1 MFCKAKLFFGQ
12 PLEVK
17 QQIPNDSGPKPM
29 RGYTPWRVEE
39 VGKLSFD
46 NMVRSLRDSK
56 VGRALIIQILEF
68 EADLRTYRSI
78 LTKGRKMASTIQTSG
93 PARRSLR
100 AFNRL

>member
-56 VGRALIIQILEF
+56 VGRAFDQIEGQVFELTGVLEGTF
-68 EADLRTYRSI
+68 
-78 LTKGRKMASTIQTSG
+78 
-93 PARRSLR
+93 
-100 AFNRL
+100 